1 MYRKSCSPGNTPTAY
16 LFIVF
21 IVYRLAIKQVQLIG
35 YNIQGT
41 KATGMNLNT
50 TITVETPGNGVPTS
64 NVTTEF
70 LCLPR

>member
-1 MYRKSCSPGNTPTAY
+1 M
-16 LFIVF
+16 IVF
-21 IVYRLAIKQVQLIG
+21 IVYRLAIKQVQLIS

-64 NVTTEF
+64 NVMTEF
-70 LCLPR
+70 LRNTGKLPPKFGDAALPLN